1 MIFSIKRASGTW
13 KNCGQKPCP
22 EAVQVLPPDGYNE
35 GLYTIE
41 FKTIEELMAFVQRER
56 SVVLYKDGK
65 QHLFSSDTL
74 YKEAIANM
82 PDGLVMI
89 YDAYLE

>member
-13 KNCGQKPCP
+13 KTGVQKPCP
-22 EAVQVLPPDGYNE
+22 EAVQVLPPNEYNE

-41 FKTIEELMAFVQRER
+41 FKTLEELMAFVQREE
-56 SVVLYKDGK
+56 SVVLYKNGK
-65 QHLFSSDTL
+65 QHLFSLDTL
-74 YKEAIANM
+74 YEKAITNM

-89 YDAYLE
+89 YDDYLE